1 MSTRG
6 QYHTDVMD
14 GQRHLLQRLLPKPC
28 LQLDGLSRRSLPLR
42 KVLNG
47 VLYVTK
53 LTANGDNYRR
63 VSADGLPSM
72 ATSIAECKN
81 GSSNRSTPCS

>member
-14 GQRHLLQRLLPKPC
+14 GQWHLLQRLLPKPC
-28 LQLDGLSRRSLPLR
+28 LQLGGLSRRPLPLR

-53 LTANGDNYRR
+53 LPANGDNCRR
-63 VSADGLPSM
+63 VSAVGLPSM

-81 GSSNRSTPCS
+81 GSSDRSTPCS